1 MGQPSDRGF
10 GKLWDGQPNEPPAP
24 GIASD
29 VVELES
35 ERTQQLAGGVG
46 AKQAR
51 DEEDGRAGTSRL
63 DLAGARARQLSRHPS
78 VSQRTAWARGESGND
93 HRHRA
98 KRWTTCAKLVGAA
111 SASRGAGGRLG

>member
-63 DLAGARARQLSRHPS
+63 DLAGASARQRSRHPS
-78 VSQRTAWARGESGND
+78 VSQKTACARRESRK
-93 HRHRA
+93 HPLHRA
-98 KRWTTCAKLVGAA
+98 KT
-111 SASRGAGGRLG
+111 